1 MIVLKL
7 IVLILHFLSFYFCNL
22 VHIEM
27 YEVLAHSLYNSDVDT
42 EDLSSLIE
50 YSSVRI
56 VQSASTSDGEEVC
69 VRRSNF
75 CAVLKEWLC
84 KVLVP
89 VLQKKSCVK
98 SAN

>member
-27 YEVLAHSLYNSDVDT
+27 YEVLAHSLYNSDVDI

-50 YSSVRI
+50 FLV
-56 VQSASTSDGEEVC
+56 EV
-69 VRRSNF
+69 
-75 CAVLKEWLC
+75 
-84 KVLVP
+84 
-89 VLQKKSCVK
+89 
-98 SAN
+98 